1 MSLSMLVYNKVSPSR
16 EKTEAAFQ
24 RCFKKMCS
32 ENMLQIY
39 WKTAMPKCDF
49 NKCHFNFI
57 EITLRHGCSPVNLLH
72 NFRTP
77 FLKNTSGRLPL
88 TKWWV
93 LLSCIISA
101 VVQEIKFIFQDY
113 CNGILFSC
121 SLFLLLFVVLTP
133 FVLRHFFT
141 AKVITGSVISRS
153 VFRNLSNI

>member
-1 MSLSMLVYNKVSPSR
+1 
-16 EKTEAAFQ
+16 
-24 RCFKKMCS
+24 MCS

-57 EITLRHGCSPVNLLH
+57 EIALRHGCSPVNLLH

-121 SLFLLLFVVLTP
+121 SLFWHLLFYDTSLQPKLLLDQLSPEAYSEICPTSKMEP
-133 FVLRHFFT
+133 F
-141 AKVITGSVISRS
+141 AKILILLNAPS
-153 VFRNLSNI
+153 

>member
-1 MSLSMLVYNKVSPSR
+1 
-16 EKTEAAFQ
+16 
-24 RCFKKMCS
+24 MCS
-32 ENMLQIY
+32 ENMQQIY
-39 WKTAMPKCDF
+39 WKTAMLKCDF

-77 FLKNTSGRLPL
+77 FLKNTSERLPL
-88 TKWWV
+88 TKWWL
-93 LLSCIISA
+93 LLSFVISA
-101 VVQEIKFIFQDY
+101 VVQEITFIFQDY

>member
-1 MSLSMLVYNKVSPSR
+1 
-16 EKTEAAFQ
+16 
-24 RCFKKMCS
+24 MCS

-72 NFRTP
+72 NFRAP

-133 FVLRHFFT
+133 FVLRQFFT

>member
-1 MSLSMLVYNKVSPSR
+1 
-16 EKTEAAFQ
+16 
-24 RCFKKMCS
+24 MCS
-32 ENMLQIY
+32 ENMQQIY

-77 FLKNTSGRLPL
+77 FLKNTSERLPL

-93 LLSCIISA
+93 LLSFVISA
-101 VVQEIKFIFQDY
+101 VVQEITFIFQDY

-133 FVLRHFFT
+133 FVLRHLLLDQLSPEAYSEICPTSKMEPF
-141 AKVITGSVISRS
+141 AKILILLNAPS
-153 VFRNLSNI
+153 

>member
-1 MSLSMLVYNKVSPSR
+1 MVIKSLFKVISTLYSQYHTPRNIKKLKKNLLTFLRFRGRNRLDFFFLIICNKV
-16 EKTEAAFQ
+16 A
-24 RCFKKMCS
+24 
-32 ENMLQIY
+32 
-39 WKTAMPKCDF
+39 
-49 NKCHFNFI
+49 
-57 EITLRHGCSPVNLLH
+57 VNLLH

-101 VVQEIKFIFQDY
+101 VVQEITFIFQDY